1 MKKHI
6 FLTGEIQI
14 GKSTAIR
21 QFLESSGAH
30 ADGFLTRFYT
40 QEQQLLQRHELQREL
55 YLYRFDSKLGESEG
69 RLAVKMNRPDI
80 EVFVETFAVHG
91 TGIVRNSGASGLIIM
106 DELGAFEEKALEF
119 KAAVFEKLDGV
130 VPVLGVVKKRDSPFL
145 DAVRAHPNVEVIEV
159 TVENRDG
166 IPQLLRERFC
176 V

>member
-1 MKKHI
+1 MARHVL
-6 FLTGEIQI
+6 LTGEIQI

-21 QFLESSGAH
+21 RFLADSGIH
-30 ADGFLTRFYT
+30 ADGFLTRFDSRG
-40 QEQQLLQRHELQREL
+40 QEREL
-55 YLYRFDSKLGESEG
+55 SLYRYDTISGESDA
-69 RLAVKMNRPDI
+69 RLAVKMSGHNFELFI
-80 EVFVETFAVHG
+80 ETFDVHG
-91 TGIVRNSGASGLIIM
+91 AEIIRASGTSELILM
-106 DELGAFEEKALEF
+106 DELGAFEEGAPEF
-119 KAAVFEKLDGV
+119 KAAVFEKLDGD